1 MDKFNENKIVED
13 LRYVS
18 AKGNWRGGQLDLE
31 TLFKAAHEWKKFCKG
46 HDKIWLCWNV
56 DPDWCLVQQ
65 KLVKEMG
72 WTPLVGSDSR
82 AKKAK
87 LIDGAIE
94 IDFNEHLHLPMFHMV
109 LAVEFAFLYI
119 EDKMAFWHSD
129 LLVRREKLKTIAGMM
144 TALGENDMLVT
155 KPSRG
160 LKAKLLGKELRF
172 WELIA
177 CTTRAVS
184 ENQFMHGAGW
194 MSNITCHPMAV
205 QSDKERLS
213 RAKQYYDHGTGVYY
227 WSKNYK
233 PESWNVVF
241 VAESEVDEGHFTRIR
256 AKKYKMSSP
265 NNSRR
270 DLTSELSLNF
280 DLSAEC
286 EKLGLGDLTE

>member
-1 MDKFNENKIVED
+1 
-13 LRYVS
+13 
-18 AKGNWRGGQLDLE
+18 
-31 TLFKAAHEWKKFCKG
+31 
-46 HDKIWLCWNV
+46 
-56 DPDWCLVQQ
+56 
-65 KLVKEMG
+65 
-72 WTPLVGSDSR
+72 
-82 AKKAK
+82 
-87 LIDGAIE
+87 
-94 IDFNEHLHLPMFHMV
+94 
-109 LAVEFAFLYI
+109 
-119 EDKMAFWHSD
+119 
-129 LLVRREKLKTIAGMM
+129 
-144 TALGENDMLVT
+144 
-155 KPSRG
+155 
-160 LKAKLLGKELRF
+160 
-172 WELIA
+172 
-177 CTTRAVS
+177 
-184 ENQFMHGAGW
+184 
-194 MSNITCHPMAV
+194 MAV